1 MFLYL
6 LVYYMATT
14 LTLQLVTIYT
24 VAMVILV
31 LQHQLTCV
39 ISVHDRVH
47 KTDCVRQIHYHYCLM
62 LTLLFAV
69 EAWEAWVRL
78 VRLLEPFLP
87 INNKYVTLFNNSVK
101 MYLTK

>member
-1 MFLYL
+1 MFSYL
-6 LVYYMATT
+6 LENYMATI

-47 KTDCVRQIHYHYCLM
+47 KIDYVRQVHHHYCLM
-62 LTLLFAV
+62 LTLLFV
-69 EAWEAWVRL
+69 TETWEAWVCL

-87 INNKYVTLFNNSVK
+87 INI
-101 MYLTK
+101 